1 MNLKQALFSVIKDKG
16 VFYWTFSLT
25 VYTLL
30 IVYFRVYTSL
40 STVYHLILLGFPL
53 YVLYKSGKDEIG
65 CRSGN
70 TNQGLF
76 YLGLFST
83 FVVGGLVFRSQLLG
97 KSLHLASDFSS
108 LALLNI
114 VILAPIS
121 EELIHRGYL
130 LPKLSTNTGS
140 PTTGLVLS
148 SAMFS
153 LIHLPKL
160 IFFPNKISFSSAP
173 GFLGNPLYLLFSF
186 FGLGMIFGFVYRET
200 NSVYYPILVHLVINF
215 VLFFLRC

>member
-1 MNLKQALFSVIKDKG
+1 MNPNQSIFSVIRDKG
-16 VFYWTFSLT
+16 FLYWVFSLAI
-25 VYTLL
+25 YTLL
-30 IVYFRVYTSL
+30 IVYFKVYTSL
-40 STVYHLILLGFPL
+40 SIVYHLTLLGFPL
-53 YVLYKSGKDEIG
+53 YVLFQSGKDELG

-70 TNQGLF
+70 IKQGLF

-97 KSLHLASDFSS
+97 KSLHLAVDFSS

-140 PTTGLVLS
+140 PTNGLVLS

-173 GFLGNPLYLLFSF
+173 GFLGNPIYILFSF
-186 FGLGMIFGFVYRET
+186 FALGMIFAFVYRET
-200 NSVYYPILVHLVINF
+200 DSVYYPILIHLVINF
-215 VLFFLRC
+215 VLFFLRY